1 MQVEPDLLGGVSD
14 TCRWSQS
21 GWEGYE
27 TYVVGAKVVGM
38 VRGQSRWSQSG
49 GEVYGKHEGGDRVV
63 GMVRGTRPAPYRCRE
78 STWLIPGEVV
88 GQLVM
93 VIEVNSCSLRYLAQ

>member
-63 GMVRGTRPAPYRCRE
+63 GMVRGHMQVEPEGWGWVCDTCR
-78 STWLIPGEVV
+78 
-88 GQLVM
+88 
-93 VIEVNSCSLRYLAQ
+93 